1 MGLGY
6 NTAESTAMAESDNS
20 SNESAGSAGEKRSSK
35 KPRRARLPM
44 YNVVLM
50 NDEEHSHEY
59 VVEML
64 QSIFAYP
71 VETGFQLADEVDR
84 RGRVVV
90 YTAHREHAELKKE
103 QIDEFGRDPRI
114 EESEG
119 SMEAIIEPAE
129 EDE

>member
-1 MGLGY
+1 MP
-6 NTAESTAMAESDNS
+6 EREDHSSDPS
-20 SNESAGSAGEKRSSK
+20 RAAGQKPTK
-35 KPRRARLPM
+35 KKRRARLPQ

-50 NDEEHSHEY
+50 NDELHSHEY

-90 YTAHREHAELKKE
+90 FTGHREFAELKKE
-103 QIDEFGRDPRI
+103 QIDEFGVDPRI
-114 EESEG
+114 EECEG
-119 SMEAIIEPAE
+119 PMTAIVEPAD
-129 EDE
+129 ED

>member
-1 MGLGY
+1 
-6 NTAESTAMAESDNS
+6 MADQEERPNDP
-20 SNESAGSAGEKRSSK
+20 AGAAKQKPAK
-35 KPRRARLPM
+35 KKRRARLPQ

-50 NDEEHSHEY
+50 NDEDHTHDY

-90 YTAHREHAELKKE
+90 FTAHREHAELKKE
-103 QIDEFGRDPRI
+103 QIDEFGVDPRI
-114 EESEG
+114 EECRG
-119 SMEAIIEPAE
+119 SMTAVVEPAE
-129 EDE
+129 ED

>member
-1 MGLGY
+1 MPD
-6 NTAESTAMAESDNS
+6 SDS
-20 SNESAGSAGEKRSSK
+20 QPPDSAAGRKPMK
-35 KPRRARLPM
+35 KKRRARLPM

-50 NDEEHSHEY
+50 NDEDHTHEY

-90 YTAHREHAELKKE
+90 FTAHREHAELKRE
-103 QIDEFGRDPRI
+103 QIDEFGSDPRL
-114 EESEG
+114 EDSHGPMQAVVEL
-119 SMEAIIEPAE
+119 AE
-129 EDE
+129 EE

>member
-1 MGLGY
+1 MH
-6 NTAESTAMAESDNS
+6 EQEDHDS
-20 SNESAGSAGEKRSSK
+20 SGAAGEKRTK
-35 KPRRARLPM
+35 KKRRTRLPQ

-50 NDEEHSHEY
+50 NDEVHTHDY

-90 YTAHREHAELKKE
+90 FTGHREYAELKKE
-103 QIDEFGRDPRI
+103 QIDEFGVDPRI
-114 EESEG
+114 EECEG
-119 SMEAIIEPAE
+119 PMTAIVEPVE
-129 EDE
+129 ED

>member
-1 MGLGY
+1 MSDPD
-6 NTAESTAMAESDNS
+6 NAPSEST
-20 SNESAGSAGEKRSSK
+20 GQQKPGK

-64 QSIFAYP
+64 QSIFSYP

-119 SMEAIIEPAE
+119 SMEAIVEPVE
-129 EDE
+129 EE